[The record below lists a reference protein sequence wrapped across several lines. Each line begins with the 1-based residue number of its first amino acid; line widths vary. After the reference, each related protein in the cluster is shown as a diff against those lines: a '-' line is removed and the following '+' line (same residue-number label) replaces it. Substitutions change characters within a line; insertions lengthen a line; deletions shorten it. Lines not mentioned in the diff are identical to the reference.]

1 MSTTGWQ
8 RVDNNGFPSDDGNCY
23 RICFGGATVIEIE
36 PGGNGGYRAD
46 MLLAKNVFLCR
57 GHDLDDVKRRALVI
71 ARDKLQ
77 SIRDELVV
85 VIGQPKASGQ

>member
-8 RVDNNGFPSDDGNCY
+8 RVNDNGFHDDNGNCY
-23 RICFGGATVIEIE
+23 RICLGGTTLIEIE

-46 MLLAKNVFLCR
+46 MLLAKHMFLCR
-57 GHDLDDVKRRALVI
+57 GRDLDDVKRRALVI

-77 SIRDELVV
+77 SMRDELVV
-85 VIGQPKASGQ
+85 MIG